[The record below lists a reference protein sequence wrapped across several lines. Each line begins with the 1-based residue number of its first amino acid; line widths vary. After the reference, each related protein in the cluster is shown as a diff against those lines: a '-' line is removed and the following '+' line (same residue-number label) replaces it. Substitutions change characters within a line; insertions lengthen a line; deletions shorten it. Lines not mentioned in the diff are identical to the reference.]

1 MRIQTILLKLLLSI
15 IVCINILGCSEQF
28 ANTDNSALIFNPV
41 KYESADKVR
50 GGRLYDTWW
59 LEKGKIT
66 PPSGINPIWQEIAL
80 DSSGKP
86 FNNFGNGGG
95 QWRCKECHGWD
106 YKGDKG
112 AYSITSNRYT
122 GFKGIDNK
130 SPSYTRE
137 YIYRKIAKSEIE
149 LAGKSYP
156 HEFYDKEQKLNEQDL
171 YDLTRFIFDV
181 VLNDSVDVSLGD
193 IDNGQIIYEAST
205 SARLSCANIGCHNSS
220 VPQLIDIAQNDA
232 AKFLHNIRFGS
243 PGSLMPSGLIISDAQ
258 DVWAFVNAGA
268 TNTEIPTSN
277 FDINSYD
284 ALTKTDVEKGAQLY
298 DRWWLTSN
306 TSPSPSENS
315 THPLWPAS
323 NTAQYGPQTWRCSS
337 CHGWDY
343 RGKAGN
349 YGDGPFA
356 TGFPGI
362 VATTKATVFTE
373 TADNV
378 YSYIK
383 ETESHGFNN
392 GFFNDEE
399 YYALTK
405 FIMTMRNEA
414 LSNNAVFN
422 SINDSNHYANNPST
436 INGKSLYENNTA
448 LCSNCHGLDGKLID
462 LADNNLVSHPNKFL
476 KDSALENPWEFV
488 HAVRFGKPGTSM
500 NGLYL
505 SEDFL
510 LNSLQAAIDILGHA
524 QQTISPNIARGGLLF
539 DKWWNV
545 KGVKTITTPDFRN
558 KQWVASDGT
567 SDTNI
572 VSDDETWR
580 CSMCHGW
587 DYDGAEGALN
597 NIQHDFH
604 SGISGLYSLGTLL
617 NDKSTIVSLISNGIT
632 GVQDHT
638 FSKYLSIEDIN
649 DIADF
654 MLDNNTGIPA
664 SKSIYQSAKTNGDA
678 TAGKLIYENTD
689 AGACIACHGSEG
701 TSLSRADLGYL
712 SVTNPEAFIHT
723 VQYGHPGSNMV
734 TQFNNYPGFTI
745 EQASDVLQHG
755 VNIAATNSN
764 PSYLTAS
771 MARGARL
778 YENWLLEK
786 QQSTTVTFPTV
797 ENPLWNDDRGIIPE
811 NKSETWLCSTCHSWD
826 YQGTVTGSGD
836 NLVDTIAT
844 QQLIQTELELQN
856 FVFDWIKTG
865 TINNHNFG
873 LNNPDLLTLLD
884 NRDIWD
890 LTKFILDGGVVDLNN
905 YIRNGSLTIEPD
917 SDNGKGLYLGS
928 LNNTINCA
936 SCHGFYGDNLLSI
949 AQGGSGST
957 LDIFRTSSA
966 FKSPFR
972 SLHYIRF
979 GKAGTNMPGIEN
991 GLDITLN
998 NSLNILD
1005 YLQQRYSER

>member
-1 MRIQTILLKLLLSI
+1 MQIQTILLKLIVSI
-15 IVCINILGCSEQF
+15 IVATSISGCSEQF
-28 ANTDNSALIFNPV
+28 SSTDNSALIFNPD
-41 KYESADKVR
+41 KFESADKVR

-59 LEKGKIT
+59 LEKGKSS
-66 PPSGINPIWQEIAL
+66 PPSGVNPIWQEIAL

-106 YKGDKG
+106 YKGNKG

-122 GFKGIDNK
+122 GFKGVDNN

-137 YIYRKIAKSEIE
+137 YIHSKIAKSEIE
-149 LAGKSYP
+149 LGGKSYS
-156 HEFYDKEQKLNEQDL
+156 HAFYDEEQKLNEQDI
-171 YDLTRFIFDV
+171 YDLTRFIFEV
-181 VLNDSVDVSLGD
+181 VLNDSIDVSLGD
-193 IDNGQIIYEAST
+193 INNGQIIYEAST
-205 SARLSCANIGCHNSS
+205 SARLSCANIGCHKSS

-268 TNTEIPTSN
+268 NNTEIPTSN
-277 FDINSYD
+277 FDINTYD

-298 DRWWLTSN
+298 DRWWLISN
-306 TSPSPSENS
+306 TSPSPGENS

-323 NTAQYGPQTWRCSS
+323 NTVKNGPQTWRCSS

-343 RGKAGN
+343 RGKAGD
-349 YGDGPFA
+349 YGDGAFA
-356 TGFPGI
+356 TGFTGI
-362 VATTKATVFTE
+362 VATTNSNVSME

-392 GFFNDEE
+392 LFSDEE

-405 FIMTMRNEA
+405 FIMTMRNET
-414 LSNNAVFN
+414 LTNNAVFN
-422 SINDSNHYANNPST
+422 SIDDTSHYANNPNT
-436 INGKSLYENNTA
+436 INGKSLYENNTTQ
-448 LCSNCHGLDGKLID
+448 CSVCHGVDGKLID
-462 LADNNLVSHPNKFL
+462 LIDNNIVSSPNKFL
-476 KDSALENPWEFV
+476 NNSALENPWAFI

-510 LNSLQAAIDILGHA
+510 LNSIQAAIDILGHT
-524 QQTISPNIARGGLLF
+524 QQVIIPNIERGALLF

-545 KGVKTITTPDFRN
+545 KAVKTTSPPDFRN
-558 KQWVASDGT
+558 KQWIASDGA
-567 SDTNI
+567 SDTSI
-572 VSDDETWR
+572 ISDKETWR
-580 CSMCHGW
+580 CSVCHGW

-597 NIQHDFH
+597 NTQHDFY

-632 GVQDHT
+632 GIQDHT
-638 FSKYLSIEDIN
+638 FSKYLSIEDIS
-649 DIADF
+649 DVADF
-654 MLDNNTGIPA
+654 MLNNSSGIPA
-664 SKSIYQSAKTNGDA
+664 TKSIYQTAKTNGDV
-678 TAGKLIYENTD
+678 TAGEIIYENSEE
-689 AGACIACHGSEG
+689 GACIACHGING
-701 TSLSRADLGYL
+701 TSLSRVDIGHL
-712 SVTNPEAFIHT
+712 SLTNPEAFIHT

-734 TQFNNYPGFTI
+734 TQFNNYPGFTL
-745 EQASDVLQHG
+745 EEASDVLQYS
-755 VNIAATNSN
+755 VSIAATNANS
-764 PSYLTAS
+764 SYSTAS
-771 MARGARL
+771 IARGARL

-786 QQSTTVTFPTV
+786 QQSSIVTQPTTV
-797 ENPLWNDDRGIIPE
+797 NPMWNDDRGIIPE
-811 NKSETWLCSTCHSWD
+811 NKSESWLCSSCHSWD
-826 YQGTVTGSGD
+826 YLGTVTGSGD
-836 NLVDTIAT
+836 NLVEAIAT
-844 QQLIQTELELQN
+844 QKLLKTEFELQN

-865 TINNHNFG
+865 ATNNHNFG
-873 LNNPDLLTLLD
+873 INNSDLATLLD

-890 LTKFILDGGVVDLNN
+890 LTKFILDGGVVDLRD
-905 YIRNGSLTIEPD
+905 YINNGSLNIEPD
-917 SDNGKGLYLGS
+917 SNNGKGLYLGS
-928 LNNTINCA
+928 INNTINCA
-936 SCHGFYGDNLLSI
+936 SCHGYYGDNTLSI
-949 AQGGSGST
+949 EQGSSGME

-966 FKSPFR
+966 FKFPFR

-979 GKAGTNMPGIEN
+979 GKAGTNMAGIEN
-991 GLDITLN
+991 GLNITLN

-1005 YLQQRYSER
+1005 YLQQRYSDR